1 MNKTNLVLVLVVA
14 AATLGGCRDR
24 ETPLT
29 GSYGSGVLTGQVV
42 MAKGGS
48 PSGVE
53 VSVSGTG
60 MAMMV
65 GEAGRFT
72 FFGVPSNT
80 ELQFRRAADGID
92 ATLRVEPS
100 SVPVI
105 VELSTQGAARGRR
118 RGAGRSLEYEG
129 TIREKGESTL
139 TIFTSHRTD
148 VVVAVNDDTVIRKG
162 NTTFTF
168 EELEVDWRVHVKAF
182 DLEGVLTARE
192 VMVQNMGQD
201 DDDDGDDDPD
211 ATMTANG
218 IVLSNDGGTLV
229 VRTSAHGDVTVQ
241 TDDSTVIKRQ
251 GAIIPVEEIE
261 VDWEIN
267 SMGTRVDDTTLL
279 ARQIEVR
286 GNSKRPNR

>member
-1 MNKTNLVLVLVVA
+1 MSKTNLALVLVVA
-14 AATLGGCRDR
+14 ATLAGCRDR

-29 GSYGSGVLTGQVV
+29 GSYGSNVLTGQVV

-60 MAMMV
+60 MALRV
-65 GEAGRFT
+65 GEEGRFT
-72 FFGVPSNT
+72 FLGVPSNT

-92 ATLRVEPS
+92 ASLRVEPS

-105 VELSTQGAARGRR
+105 VELSSQGAARGRR

-139 TIFTSHRTD
+139 TIFTSHRTE

-168 EELEVDWRVHVKAF
+168 EELETDWRVHVKAF

-218 IVLSNDGGTLV
+218 TVLSNDEGTLV

-241 TDDSTVIKRQ
+241 TDDSTVIRRQ
-251 GAIIPVEEIE
+251 GTIITAEEIE
-261 VDWEIN
+261 VGWEIN
-267 SMGTRVDDTTLL
+267 SMGARVDDTTLL

-286 GNSKRPNR
+286 GNSNRPNR

>member
-1 MNKTNLVLVLVVA
+1 MKTKLVLVLVVA
-14 AATLGGCRDR
+14 AASLMSCQNR

-29 GSYGSGVLTGQVV
+29 GSYGSNVLSGQVV
-42 MAKGGS
+42 MAMGGS

-60 MAMMV
+60 MMLTV

-72 FFGVPSNT
+72 FLGVPSDA

-105 VELSTQGAARGRR
+105 VELSADGAKRGRR

-129 TIREKGESTL
+129 TIKEKGDSTL
-139 TIFTSHRTD
+139 TVYTSHKTE
-148 VVVAVNDDTVIRKG
+148 VVVAVHDDTVIRKG
-162 NTTFTF
+162 NTTYEF
-168 EELEVDWRVHVKAF
+168 EELEVEWRVHVKAVEV
-182 DLEGVLTARE
+182 EGVLTARE
-192 VMVQNMGQD
+192 VKVQNTGG
-201 DDDDGDDDPD
+201 DDDGDDNSG

-218 IVLSNDGGTLV
+218 TVLSNDGTTLV
-229 VRTSAHGDVTVQ
+229 VRTAAHGDVTVQ
-241 TDDSTVIKRQ
+241 TDDSTIIKRQ
-251 GAIIPVEEIE
+251 GVTIPASEIE

-286 GNSKRPNR
+286 GNSKKPKK

>member
-1 MNKTNLVLVLVVA
+1 MKKNLVLVLVVA
-14 AATLGGCRDR
+14 AASLVGCQNR

-29 GSYGSGVLTGQVV
+29 GSYGSNVLSGQVV
-42 MAKGGS
+42 MAMGGS

-60 MAMMV
+60 MALTV

-72 FFGVPSNT
+72 FLGVPSDA

-100 SVPVI
+100 SVPVV
-105 VELSTQGAARGRR
+105 VELSADGAKRGRR

-129 TIREKGESTL
+129 TIKDKGDSTL
-139 TIFTSHRTD
+139 TLYTSHKTE
-148 VVVAVNDDTVIRKG
+148 VEVAVNDDTVIRKG
-162 NTTFTF
+162 NTPYDF
-168 EELEVDWRVHVKAF
+168 EDLELEWRVHVKAVEV
-182 DLEGVLTARE
+182 EGVLTARE
-192 VMVQNMGQD
+192 VKVQNTGT
-201 DDDDGDDDPD
+201 DDGDDNSR

-218 IVLSNDGGTLV
+218 TVISKDGTTLV
-229 VRTSAHGDVTVQ
+229 VRTEAHGDVTVQ
-241 TDDSTVIKRQ
+241 TDDSTIIKRQ
-251 GAIIPVEEIE
+251 GVIIPVSEIE

-267 SMGTRVDDTTLL
+267 SQGTRVDDTTLL

-286 GNSKRPNR
+286 GNNKKPKK